1 MADDLLTLIRTGKL
15 PSGTALRHRFV
26 RVPKDAVTS
35 TVVDDGIRVKGKI
48 YTTPSAAARAIT
60 GAPVDGWL
68 FWKLPT
74 GEPLGALRTEV
85 RRIARASHS
94 TES

>member
-15 PSGTALRHRFV
+15 PSGTTLRHSYV
-26 RVPKDAVTS
+26 RVAKSDVTS
-35 TVVDDGIRVKGKI
+35 TVVDGGIRVRGR
-48 YTTPSAAARAIT
+48 TFQTPSAAARAIT
-60 GAPVDGWL
+60 GMPVDGWL

-74 GEPLGALRTEV
+74 GEPLGTLRTEV
-85 RRIARASHS
+85 RRIARARRT